1 MKGEKLWKCYGCFKS
16 NCSRALMCRN
26 MNHVC
31 HVIVTHKKIIA
42 IEEKQ
47 TCPKTSTYATIQT
60 PLEQSV

>member
-1 MKGEKLWKCYGCFKS
+1 
-16 NCSRALMCRN
+16 

-31 HVIVTHKKIIA
+31 HVIVTHTKIIA

-60 PLEQSV
+60 HPKNNQYKLQNI